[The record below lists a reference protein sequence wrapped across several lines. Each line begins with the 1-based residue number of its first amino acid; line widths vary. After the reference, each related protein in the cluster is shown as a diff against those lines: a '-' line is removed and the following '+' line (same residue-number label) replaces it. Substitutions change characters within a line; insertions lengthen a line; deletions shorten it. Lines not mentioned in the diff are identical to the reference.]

1 MNTIRPPEPER
12 RVAPIDGGS
21 RTRVKPGL
29 RREQPR
35 DWLEEREARE
45 DFQEELARR
54 EREDGEAPREA
65 AREGVLEA
73 EEGTQPRDRVEIAGI
88 STTPAPE
95 APEAGSRLDVKA

>member
-12 RVAPIDGGS
+12 RVAPIDGGG

-35 DWLEEREARE
+35 DWLEEREAAE

-54 EREDGEAPREA
+54 EREGGEAPREA
-65 AREGVLEA
+65 ALEA
-73 EEGTQPRDRVEIAGI
+73 EEGGQPQDRVEIAGI
-88 STTPAPE
+88 TATPAPE
-95 APEAGSRLDVKA
+95 APEPGSRLDVKA